1 MLSESLSA
9 KYVFY
14 VKNSNDGDIGG
25 IFQTL
30 AEISLS
36 NYRWDSTSLANA
48 YKYTK
53 GERPND

>member
-1 MLSESLSA
+1 MLSESLSV

-36 NYRWDSTSLANA
+36 NYR
-48 YKYTK
+48 
-53 GERPND
+53 